1 MALILLI
8 EINYEERMLEA
19 DEEVSFIARCFLL
32 FVLLGTLLD
41 YRLLFVLDRL
51 YRPVAAFMAAIDL
64 LLQLLLRVAAGDIFD
79 MQVCA

>member
-1 MALILLI
+1 
-8 EINYEERMLEA
+8 MLEA
-19 DEEVSFIARCFLL
+19 DEEVSFIARRFLL
-32 FVLLGTLLD
+32 FVLLGTLLY

-51 YRPVAAFMAAIDL
+51 NRPVAAFVAAIDL